1 MHVTCL
7 ALLTLQM
14 CMIPQIVCYYVSKQS
29 ELHFLLVLELVNSGY
44 FEKHD
49 FIFFWIYNQTK

>member
-14 CMIPQIVCYYVSKQS
+14 CMIPQIVCYYVSKQL

-49 FIFFWIYNQTK
+49 FIFF